1 MVKYPLISEINAN
14 KQNPLKSSFEAL
26 NYYMS
31 LKAPRAK
38 TDNSIRPP
46 TFKHH
51 SLLLQLLLRH
61 SEHRK
66 KTEPVRTATKNRTW
80 SLQKFG
86 KFCNYLNFKDAY
98 RFLSG
103 DKIFC
108 CFYFNSYPWLGHL
121 ISRTLSINVIGY
133 TKNSRVS
140 FANRVSKTKK
150 KQDKNA
156 GANQKGYAATA
167 ANCCTRIFV
176 SVISP
181 WFV

>member
-1 MVKYPLISEINAN
+1 MQKPI
-14 KQNPLKSSFEAL
+14 
-26 NYYMS
+26 
-31 LKAPRAK
+31 
-38 TDNSIRPP
+38 T
-46 TFKHH
+46 
-51 SLLLQLLLRH
+51 LLDYRLLYITAFFYNF
-61 SEHRK
+61 SYDIVNTEK

-86 KFCNYLNFKDAY
+86 KFCNDQNFKDAY
-98 RFLSG
+98 SFLSG

-108 CFYFNSYPWLGHL
+108 SFYFNSYPWLGHL

-156 GANQKGYAATA
+156 GANQKRHAATA